1 MIKDL
6 GQNPKTEEK
15 FHSILEKFLHIL
27 SLLHFPKLRGNN
39 NAMLNKSVM
48 KDETVTLLKR
58 RLISSGLH
66 VFGFAPHQ
74 PGRSPSRKRPF
85 LRK

>member
-1 MIKDL
+1 MKFSQKL
-6 GQNPKTEEK
+6 AQNITL
-15 FHSILEKFLHIL
+15 ILLRCLHIL

-48 KDETVTLLKR
+48 KDETATLLKR
-58 RLISSGLH
+58 RMISSGLR

-85 LRK
+85 FRK